1 MFYQWIKFNFT
12 ILIYK
17 ITNRKH
23 DMGDAYRYTFRNYE
37 SYKYKIEYN
46 KDPFDY
52 FDIDLWDKLGLHKDN
67 NEW

>member
-1 MFYQWIKFNFT
+1 MIIDWLKFNFT

-23 DMGDAYRYTFRNYE
+23 DMGGGYRYAFRNYE

-52 FDIDLWDKLGLHKDN
+52 FDIDLWYKLGLHKDN
-67 NEW
+67 HEW